1 MPFLALVAIVAT
13 ALFLIIVLKVAFG
26 LLGWVFGNLLGIA
39 FGAIL
44 GFYYGRKA
52 KSQT

>member
-1 MPFLALVAIVAT
+1 MPILAFIAVVAV
-13 ALFLIIVLKVAFG
+13 ALFLVIVLKVAFG
-26 LLGWVFGNLLGIA
+26 LLGWVFGNLIAIA
-39 FGAIL
+39 FGGIV